1 MKLLSKASH
10 LGVPYVLENEIH
22 RYIVITNKLSL
33 LISGF
38 TLIMFLGGL
47 SFFGLLLSVKLSLCF
62 ALFFLVPL
70 ALNHGGHYNAS
81 RWMVAIIISIAS
93 VITSVFDKFEFTRLE
108 ELQYVIF
115 RVTLLCSSVLP
126 FIVFR
131 LEEKR
136 FWISAVLVN
145 LIALIL
151 FDPIHNHFQ
160 VGYYQLGFTGPN
172 YYFLN
177 VIFIASFA
185 ILNGSTYFLKISF
198 ELSEN
203 KNQDLIKALS
213 LQQNEVLK
221 ANALI
226 NEQRELLEREN
237 LNLNNEL
244 VAKNNQLV
252 QTNEE
257 LIQHNNDLQQFSY
270 TVSHNL
276 RGPVASL
283 LGLMI
288 LADKSTLSEQNK
300 TLFEHLQK
308 SVATLD
314 TTIKDLSNIIDIRNA
329 ISKIKQRV
337 QVKDEI
343 DQILLLLQKNIDD
356 NRVEFALSLQET
368 DIYSVRSMIN
378 SILYNLISNAIKYRS
393 EERKPLIQI
402 RSFRTNDG
410 ICFQIEDNGIG
421 IDLIKYKEKIFGL
434 YKRFHTHV
442 DGKGLGLFLVKL
454 QTESLGGKVEINSTP
469 GVGSTISIVIP
480 DASNPDHQIIMDKE
494 WGKLYYDAFVNTT
507 FVIWKRALHVNEFK
521 EFFQRCVEF
530 NNSHQCPNWIAE
542 IKKGTKADDDNE
554 EYNRARMAFAN
565 EMKRTA
571 LKRLAYVISKENEPA
586 DFELY
591 QKQLID
597 FYQGRIKF
605 FKTIDEAMHWILTE
619 SAREKAAEY
628 SPLK

>member
-1 MKLLSKASH
+1 MKLFEKAAH
-10 LGVPYVLENEIH
+10 VGVPYVLENEIH

-33 LISGF
+33 LISSL

-47 SFFGLLLSVKLSLCF
+47 VFFGPLLSVKLSFCF
-62 ALFFLVPL
+62 ALVFLMPL
-70 ALNHGGHYNAS
+70 ALNQAGHYNAS
-81 RWMVAIIISIAS
+81 RWMVAIIISVSS
-93 VITSVFDKFEFTRLE
+93 VITSVFDKFEYTRLE

-131 LEEKR
+131 LEERR
-136 FWISAVLVN
+136 FWLSAVFVN
-145 LIALIL
+145 LTTLVL
-151 FDPIHNHFQ
+151 FDPIHNYFD
-160 VGYYQLGFTGPN
+160 VGYFQLGFTGPN
-172 YYFLN
+172 YHFLN
-177 VIFIASFA
+177 VIFIACFT

-198 ELSEN
+198 ENSEN

-226 NEQRELLEREN
+226 NEQRALLEKEN
-237 LNLNNEL
+237 VNLNNEL
-244 VAKNNQLV
+244 IAKNNQLV

-300 TLFEHLQK
+300 TLFDHLQK
-308 SVATLD
+308 SVFTLD

-329 ISKIKQRV
+329 ISKIKQRIHI
-337 QVKDEI
+337 KDEL
-343 DQILLLLQKNIDD
+343 DQILLLLQKNVED
-356 NRVEFALSLQET
+356 NQVDVKLELEATE
-368 DIYSVRSMIN
+368 IYSVRPMIN

-393 EERKPLIQI
+393 EDRKPAIQI
-402 RSFRTNDG
+402 TTSRSSEG
-410 ICFQIEDNGIG
+410 IRFQIKDNGIG
-421 IDLIKYKEKIFGL
+421 IDLVRYKEKIFGL

-454 QTESLGGKVEINSTP
+454 QTESLGGRVEIVSLP
-469 GVGSTISIVIP
+469 GVGSTVNIVIP
-480 DASNPDHQIIMDKE
+480 DAANPDHQIIMDKE

-554 EYNRARMAFAN
+554 EYNRARLAFAN

-605 FKTIDEAMHWILTE
+605 YKTIDEALQWILIE
-619 SAREKAAEY
+619 SAKEKAEHTL
-628 SPLK
+628 LK

>member
-1 MKLLSKASH
+1 MKWIDKVAYV
-10 LGVPYVLENEIH
+10 GVPYVLESEIE

-33 LISGF
+33 LISSL
-38 TLIMFLGGL
+38 TVIMFLGGL
-47 SFFGLLLSVKLSLCF
+47 AFFGPLLSVKLSFSF
-62 ALFFLVPL
+62 ALVFLMPL
-70 ALNHGGHYNAS
+70 ALNQAGHYNIS
-81 RWMVAIIISIAS
+81 RWLVAIIVSVSS
-93 VITSVFDKFEFTRLE
+93 VITSVFDKFEFNQLE

-131 LEEKR
+131 LEERK
-136 FWISAVLVN
+136 FWLSAVLVN
-145 LIALIL
+145 SAALIL
-151 FDPIHNHFQ
+151 FDPIHNFFN
-160 VGYYQLGFTGPN
+160 VGYYKLGFTGPN

-177 VIFIASFA
+177 VIFIACFA

-226 NEQRELLEREN
+226 NEQRTLLEREN
-237 LNLNNEL
+237 LSLNNEL
-244 VAKNNQLV
+244 IAKNNQLV
-252 QTNEE
+252 QTNDE

-288 LADKSTLSEQNK
+288 LTDKSTLSAQNK

-308 SVATLD
+308 SVSTLD

-329 ISKIKQRV
+329 ISKIKQRIYI
-337 QVKDEI
+337 KDEI
-343 DQILLLLQKNIDD
+343 DQILLLLQKNIED
-356 NRVEFALSLQET
+356 NHVTFELALEQAE
-368 DIYSVRSMIN
+368 IYSVRPMIN
-378 SILYNLISNAIKYRS
+378 SILYNIISNAIKYRS
-393 EERKPLIQI
+393 EERKPVIHI
-402 RSFRTNDG
+402 SSTRTNAG
-410 ICFQIEDNGIG
+410 IRFHIQDNGIG
-421 IDLIKYKEKIFGL
+421 IDLPKYKEKLFGL

-454 QTESLGGKVEINSTP
+454 QTESLGGKVEIESAP
-469 GVGSTISIVIP
+469 GIGSSFTVIIP
-480 DASNPDHQIIMDKE
+480 DAANPDHQIIMDKE
-494 WGKLYYDAFVNTT
+494 WGKLYYDAFINTT
-507 FVIWKRALHVNEFK
+507 FVIWKRSLYVNEFK

-530 NNSHQCPNWIAE
+530 NNAQQCHNWIVE

-554 EYNRARMAFAN
+554 EYNRARLAFAN

-571 LKRLAYVISKENEPA
+571 LKRLAYVISKENEPT

-591 QKQLID
+591 KKQLTE

-605 FKTIDEAMHWILTE
+605 FKTTDDALQWVLTE
-619 SAREKAAEY
+619 AAKEKAVD
-628 SPLK
+628 SLSF

>member
-1 MKLLSKASH
+1 MKLLNKASH
-10 LGVPYVLENEIH
+10 LGVPYVLDNEIH
-22 RYIVITNKLSL
+22 RYIVITNKLSI

-47 SFFGLLLSVKLSLCF
+47 AFFGPLLSVKLSLCF
-62 ALFFLVPL
+62 AIFFLVPL
-70 ALNHGGHYNAS
+70 ALNQGGHYNAS
-81 RWMVAIIISIAS
+81 RWMVAIIISVSS

-136 FWISAVLVN
+136 FWISAVIVN
-145 LIALIL
+145 LTALIL
-151 FDPIHNHFQ
+151 FDPIHNYFQ

-198 ELSEN
+198 ENSEN

-226 NEQRELLEREN
+226 NRQRELLEKEN
-237 LNLNNEL
+237 VNLNNEL
-244 VAKNNQLV
+244 VSKNNQLV

-337 QVKDEI
+337 QVKEEL

-356 NRVEFALSLQET
+356 NRVEFEISLQET
-368 DIYSVRSMIN
+368 DIYSVRPMIN

-402 RSFRTNDG
+402 RSFRTSAG
-410 ICFQIEDNGIG
+410 ICFQIQDNGIG
-421 IDLIKYKEKIFGL
+421 IDLVKYKEKIFGL

-454 QTESLGGKVEINSTP
+454 QTESLGGKVEIESTP
-469 GVGSTISIVIP
+469 GVGSTISILIP
-480 DASNPDHQIIMDKE
+480 YASNPDHQIIMDKE

-554 EYNRARMAFAN
+554 EYNRARLAFAN

-591 QKQLID
+591 QKQLIE
-597 FYQGRIKF
+597 FYQDRIKF
-605 FKTIDEAMHWILTE
+605 FKTIEDALQWILAE
-619 SAREKAAEY
+619 SAKEKTTEQ
-628 SPLK
+628 SLLK